1 LSFARTNDIVE
12 TLKTL
17 QAHSFKVFALT
28 PDFNSTDIG
37 QVKLASTQKRAI
49 IFGSERAGLSEH
61 ALACA
66 DARVKI
72 NMSPTVDSLN
82 VAAAAAISC
91 YALR

>member
-1 LSFARTNDIVE
+1 
-12 TLKTL
+12 
-17 QAHSFKVFALT
+17 
-28 PDFNSTDIG
+28 
-37 QVKLASTQKRAI
+37 
-49 IFGSERAGLSEH
+49 SEREGLSEQ

-72 NMSPTVDSLN
+72 AMNPNVDSLN